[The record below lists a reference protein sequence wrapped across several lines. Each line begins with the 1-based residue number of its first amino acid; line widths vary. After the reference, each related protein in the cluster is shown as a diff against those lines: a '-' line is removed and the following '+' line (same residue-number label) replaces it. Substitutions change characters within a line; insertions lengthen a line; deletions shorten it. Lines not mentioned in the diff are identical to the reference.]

1 MSHQFKVDYAFNT
14 EDSNDTVYD
23 AVARP
28 CIDLALRVRDPLHNT
43 FCLDRSKLGP
53 HFLQGGVSSFLAYGQ
68 TGSGKTFTINGILE
82 RLAADIIETKRSE
95 IKIHLGFIELLGN
108 GSTDLLN
115 PGVKVHTILKIK

>member
-1 MSHQFKVDYAFNT
+1 MDYAFNT
-14 EDSNDTVYD
+14 DDSNDTVYD

-43 FCLDRSKLGP
+43 FCLFLGGEDRSRLGP
-53 HFLQGGVSSFLAYGQ
+53 HFVQGGVSSFLAYGQ

-82 RLAADIIETKRSE
+82 RLAADIIETKGSE

-115 PGVKVHTILKIK
+115 PGVKVLCLK

>member
-1 MSHQFKVDYAFNT
+1 VDYAFNT
-14 EDSNDTVYD
+14 DDSNDTVYD

-28 CIDLALRVRDPLHNT
+28 CIDLALR
-43 FCLDRSKLGP
+43 
-53 HFLQGGVSSFLAYGQ
+53 GGVSSFLAYGQ

-82 RLAADIIETKRSE
+82 RLADDIIETKGSE

-115 PGVKVHTILKIK
+115 PGVKVLCLK